1 MDNDIENKLDL
12 GRILRSILMQSKLV
26 LFLILLGTSL
36 SIAYYITSPK
46 VYKINSLL
54 QVIPAQGSGVQAPT
68 SPADLYLG
76 SSNIDVNNLLILY
89 KSRSNITDIVNH
101 FDLNFEV
108 VGLDEDENF
117 AFNYFVAKGNPESL
131 KFKILIKDD
140 NYTVLVDGN
149 KYEDVPYDSLS
160 SFKEFDLNLSKKFS
174 GSEKEASVT
183 YTNPSFIIDSL
194 VSRLNVESSV
204 GRSSFFRNAGII
216 EVSILTTKPEEDI
229 ILLNFSNENF
239 IRKNIEA
246 ETETARMAIKF
257 IDERIDSTDKILRK
271 NKSNLKTFQ
280 EENRSINVDL
290 EIQSIVENIERV
302 EEKLRVLELEIAE
315 ARSLYTET
323 NPLYINLIAQK
334 EALTSQKNTIE
345 EKIKSLPVAQQEYIS
360 LYRDVQ
366 ITEELYSDLVSR
378 RLGLSIIEAS
388 TLGNIRIIDEGYIE
402 NIVSPRLFVVFIAF
416 IMSVFASIII
426 AVLRGRF
433 FLPISNPA
441 EIPDHGIS
449 SSLVGVIPNIESP
462 ETDENMNSKFNNCIE
477 SIILNIETIQEERQN
492 QSPNNIILVTSPTAA
507 NGKSFVS
514 RNISQKLA
522 EVGKKALLI
531 DNDLKKGQQHKSFN
545 KNQITENDFLNIND
559 SNLNEYKISENL
571 YFIPKIR
578 RLANSFKF
586 LYSPSY
592 AAKIK
597 FFSERFDY
605 IIIDSAPLLSVSDT
619 AILMTLSDINISVV
633 RHGVTKIN
641 EAIQLKHIAGQ
652 TGVEMDGFIYNAYE
666 KPSSYYGYYGLYGN
680 YSYQYYANRY
690 LNYDYEYNVE
700 DEDKS

>member
-1 MDNDIENKLDL
+1 
-12 GRILRSILMQSKLV
+12 
-26 LFLILLGTSL
+26 
-36 SIAYYITSPK
+36 
-46 VYKINSLL
+46 
-54 QVIPAQGSGVQAPT
+54 
-68 SPADLYLG
+68 
-76 SSNIDVNNLLILY
+76 
-89 KSRSNITDIVNH
+89 
-101 FDLNFEV
+101 
-108 VGLDEDENF
+108 
-117 AFNYFVAKGNPESL
+117 
-131 KFKILIKDD
+131 
-140 NYTVLVDGN
+140 
-149 KYEDVPYDSLS
+149 
-160 SFKEFDLNLSKKFS
+160 
-174 GSEKEASVT
+174 
-183 YTNPSFIIDSL
+183 
-194 VSRLNVESSV
+194 
-204 GRSSFFRNAGII
+204 
-216 EVSILTTKPEEDI
+216 
-229 ILLNFSNENF
+229 
-239 IRKNIEA
+239 
-246 ETETARMAIKF
+246 
-257 IDERIDSTDKILRK
+257 
-271 NKSNLKTFQ
+271 
-280 EENRSINVDL
+280 
-290 EIQSIVENIERV
+290 
-302 EEKLRVLELEIAE
+302 
-315 ARSLYTET
+315 
-323 NPLYINLIAQK
+323 
-334 EALTSQKNTIE
+334 
-345 EKIKSLPVAQQEYIS
+345 
-360 LYRDVQ
+360 
-366 ITEELYSDLVSR
+366 
-378 RLGLSIIEAS
+378 
-388 TLGNIRIIDEGYIE
+388 
-402 NIVSPRLFVVFIAF
+402 
-416 IMSVFASIII
+416 
-426 AVLRGRF
+426 
-433 FLPISNPA
+433 
-441 EIPDHGIS
+441 
-449 SSLVGVIPNIESP
+449 
-462 ETDENMNSKFNNCIE
+462 MNSKFNNCIE